1 MTARKISYK
10 PSSGKPFSF
19 FLLLFLVS
27 WRFNLVK
34 DEYSIQDALEKWFAN
49 AERVVVAGIGNPI
62 RRDDFV
68 GVKIIQDLEGKVSDK
83 VNLLECETVPESFM
97 QEIVDLKPSHVLL
110 IDAAVL
116 GLKPGEIRLV
126 FPEQVADFPAV
137 TTHML
142 PLRIFCEY
150 IIKMT
155 EAKIALLLI
164 EPENTEF
171 GEGLTPTAQAAAEK
185 ITKVMLELF
194 PV

>member
-1 MTARKISYK
+1 
-10 PSSGKPFSF
+10 
-19 FLLLFLVS
+19 
-27 WRFNLVK
+27 LVK

-68 GVKIIQDLEGKVSDK
+68 GVKIAQDLKGKVSK
-83 VNLLECETVPESFM
+83 NVCLIECETVPESFM

-116 GLKPGEIRLV
+116 ELKPGETRLV

-150 IIKMT
+150 ITKMS

-164 EPENTEF
+164 EPQDTEF
-171 GEGLTPTAQAAAEK
+171 GEGLTGIVQTAAEE
-185 ITKVMLELF
+185 ITKKLIELLAKHS
-194 PV
+194 